1 MQKVDRRTFLKQ
13 SAILAAGS
21 IAATAGPFAALTA
34 RVANAAPKAAGGGDY
49 GPLVPAVDK
58 TTGEVF
64 LWLPSGFEY
73 RSFSVVGEKMTDGFA
88 TPGRHDGMAAFP
100 YRGVVRLVRNHE
112 VFFDPGAVGD
122 LNTAYDRRA
131 GGATTTIEV
140 SETAERYGAWL
151 SLNGTNGNCAGGA
164 TPWDTWITCE
174 ETPNGPDANVSFLG
188 EVLNLKEQHGFLFEV
203 PVGQGPG
210 EIVEREPI
218 RKAGR
223 FAHEASAVDPNTGIV
238 YETEDD
244 FAYPSGFFRYI
255 PPEDPRKARRLVDGG
270 RLQILGV
277 VPEGEDEPVTMD
289 LSRRQTIG
297 VTYRTAWINIE
308 EPAPTFPQGIS
319 NDAAA
324 KWVFKE
330 GESKGAAQFSRLEGI
345 IRRRRRLFM
354 TSTEGGGPFEVPNPS
369 AGFGGGYGQ
378 VWMYDLDAQTL
389 TLVFESPGPDVLDLP
404 DNVTVSPREKSLL
417 LCEDSADGNYLR
429 GLTLKGE
436 IFDFALNAHP
446 TFPTDEFAGA
456 TFSPNGRTL
465 FVNMQ
470 AAGIT
475 FAIWG
480 PWDRGSL

>member
-1 MQKVDRRTFLKQ
+1 MESIDRRTFLIR
-13 SAILAAGS
+13 SAILAGGGLV
-21 IAATAGPFAALTA
+21 ATAGPFAALTA
-34 RVANAAPKAAGGGDY
+34 RIANAAPGLSDNGGY
-49 GPLVPAVDK
+49 GPLMPAVDK
-58 TTGEVF
+58 TTGEVL
-64 LWLPSGFEY
+64 LWLPRGFDY
-73 RSFSVVGEKMTDGFA
+73 RSFSVVGEPMADGFA
-88 TPGRHDGMAAFP
+88 TPGRHDGMAAFN
-100 YRGVVRLVRNHE
+100 YRGKTRLVRNHE

-122 LNTAYDRRA
+122 PTTAYDRKS

-140 SETAERYGAWL
+140 SHTAERYDAWM
-151 SLNGTNGNCAGGA
+151 SLNGTNANCAGGA

-174 ETPNGPDANVSFLG
+174 ETPNGPDANISFLG
-188 EVLNLKEQHGFLFEV
+188 EELHLREQHGFLFEV

-210 EIVEREPI
+210 EIVERIPI

-223 FAHEASAVDPNTGIV
+223 FAHEAVAVDPQTGIV

-244 FAYPSGFFRYI
+244 FAYPSGFYRYI
-255 PPEDPRKARRLVDGG
+255 PPVDPREARRLHDGG

-277 VPEGEDEPVTMD
+277 VPKGSDDPITID
-289 LSRRQTIG
+289 LSRDQTPG
-297 VTYRTAWINIE
+297 TTYRTAWIDIE
-308 EPAPTFPQGIS
+308 HPDPTFPQGIS

-345 IRRRRRLFM
+345 IRDRRKLFM
-354 TSTEGGGPFEVPNPS
+354 CSTEGGGPFEVPNPS
-369 AGFGGGYGQ
+369 AGFGPGYGQ
-378 VWMYDLDAQTL
+378 VWMYDLDSQAL

-404 DNVTVSPREKSLL
+404 DNVAISPRNNTLL
-417 LCEDSADGNYLR
+417 MCEDSGDSNYLR
-429 GLTLKGE
+429 GLTNEGRV
-436 IFDFALNAHP
+436 FDFALNSHP

-456 TFSPNGRTL
+456 TFSPDGHVL

-480 PWDRGSL
+480 PWKKGPL